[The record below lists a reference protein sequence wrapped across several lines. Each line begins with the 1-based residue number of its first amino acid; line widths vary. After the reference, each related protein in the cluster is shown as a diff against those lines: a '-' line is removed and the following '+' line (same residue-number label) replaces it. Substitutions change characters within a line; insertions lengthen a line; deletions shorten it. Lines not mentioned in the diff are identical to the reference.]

1 MASFSHIV
9 KSQILESLNTHK
21 KAPYALFGLLSLAKT
36 VQDNNIIFT
45 TENEEI
51 AHFLIRELKEIC
63 GVNNAAFSKSDKRG
77 HLSFSVNIENSDDI
91 KRIYET
97 IGDIKTGLKSNAL
110 PSSDCIGYVVAGAFL
125 AVGNI
130 TDPNK
135 EYHLE
140 FVVPS
145 VEVCNDLGLI
155 LLDNFSILAKHTSR
169 KNSEIVY
176 IKESEN
182 IEDMLTLMGASRATL
197 EVMNVKILK
206 NVRNKV
212 NRVMNCENANIER
225 TVKASEQQI
234 EDIELIERTVGL
246 DSLTD
251 ELYEIAMLRYEN
263 PEFTLKEL
271 GESLTPKIS
280 KSGVNHRLEK
290 IKAIANDIR
299 DNGGRKK

>member
-1 MASFSHIV
+1 MASFSQIV
-9 KSQILESLNTHK
+9 KSQILESLNTPK
-21 KAPYALFGLLSLAKT
+21 KAAYALYGLLSLAKT
-36 VQDNNIIFT
+36 ALDDKIMFT
-45 TENEEI
+45 TENEDV
-51 AHFLIRELKEIC
+51 ANFLTKELKTIC
-63 GVNNAAFSKSDKRG
+63 KVKNIYFEKSDKRG
-77 HLSFSVNIENSDDI
+77 HAVYSVLIKDKDDI
-91 KRIYET
+91 KRIFDT
-97 IGDIKTGLKSNAL
+97 LGDVKMGLKSDAL
-110 PSSDCIGYVVAGAFL
+110 PSDSIGYVVAGVFL
-125 AVGNI
+125 AVGNV

-145 VEVCNDLGLI
+145 IEICNDLGLI

-182 IEDMLTLMGASRATL
+182 IEDMLTLMGASKATL

-225 TVKASEQQI
+225 TVRASEHQI
-234 EDIELIERTVGL
+234 EDIELIEKTVGL
-246 DSLTD
+246 ESLSD
-251 ELYEIAMLRYEN
+251 ELYEIAVLRYEN

-299 DNGGRKK
+299 DNGGIKK

>member
-1 MASFSHIV
+1 MASFSHMV
-9 KSQILESLNTHK
+9 KNQIIESLNTPK
-21 KAPYALFGLLSLAKT
+21 KASFALYGLLCFSKVVSEGEIL
-36 VQDNNIIFT
+36 FS
-45 TENEEI
+45 TENAEV
-51 AHFLIRELKEIC
+51 ASFLKSELERIC
-63 GVNNAAFSKSDKRG
+63 KIKVELADADKRG
-77 HLSFSVNIENSDDI
+77 HQAFNISLRDKNARIAFETVGDFRNGLSD
-91 KRIYET
+91 
-97 IGDIKTGLKSNAL
+97 KSFPTEGVRYA
-110 PSSDCIGYVVAGAFL
+110 IAGAFL

-145 VEVCNDLGLI
+145 VDACNDLGLA
-155 LLDNFSILAKHTSR
+155 LLNNFSILAKHTTR

-182 IEDMLTLMGASRATL
+182 IEDMLTLMGASKATL

-234 EDIELIERTVGL
+234 EDIELIEKSMGL
-246 DSLTD
+246 DSLPD
-251 ELYEIAMLRYEN
+251 ELYEIALLRYEN

-271 GESLTPKIS
+271 GEALTPKIS

-290 IKAIANDIR
+290 IKAIANNIR
-299 DNGGRKK
+299 DNGGM

>member
-9 KSQILESLNTHK
+9 KGQILESLNTPK
-21 KAPYALFGLLSLAKT
+21 KASYALYGLLSLAKT
-36 VQDNNIIFT
+36 VSDKRIMFT
-45 TENEEI
+45 TENEDI
-51 AHFLIRELKEIC
+51 ALFLTKELKSIC
-63 GVNNAAFSKSDKRG
+63 KVKNITFAKADKRG
-77 HLSFSVNIENSDDI
+77 HSAFSVSVEDKDDI
-91 KRIYET
+91 KRIFDT
-97 IGDIKTGLKSNAL
+97 LGDVRIGLKSDEL
-110 PSSDCIGYVVAGAFL
+110 PQNCIGYVVSGVFL

-145 VEVCNDLGLI
+145 VEVCNDLGLM

-169 KNSEIVY
+169 KHSEIVY

-182 IEDMLTLMGASRATL
+182 IEDMLTLMGASKATL

-234 EDIELIERTVGL
+234 EDIELIDKTVGL
-246 DSLTD
+246 DSLSD
-251 ELYEIAMLRYEN
+251 ELYEIAVLRYEN

-271 GESLTPKIS
+271 GEVITPKIS

-299 DNGGRKK
+299 DNGGSEK

>member
-9 KSQILESLNTHK
+9 KGQILESLNTPK
-21 KAPYALFGLLSLAKT
+21 KASYALYGLLSLAKT
-36 VQDNNIIFT
+36 VSDKKIMFT
-45 TENEEI
+45 TENEDI
-51 AHFLIRELKEIC
+51 AHFLTKELKSIC
-63 GVNNAAFSKSDKRG
+63 KVKNITFAKADKRG
-77 HLSFSVNIENSDDI
+77 HSAFSVSVEDKDDI
-91 KRIYET
+91 KRIFDT
-97 IGDIKTGLKSNAL
+97 LGDVRIGLKSDEL
-110 PSSDCIGYVVAGAFL
+110 PQNCIGYVVSGVFL

-145 VEVCNDLGLI
+145 VEVCNDLGLM

-182 IEDMLTLMGASRATL
+182 IEDMLTLMGASKATL

-234 EDIELIERTVGL
+234 EDIELIDKTVGL
-246 DSLTD
+246 DSLSD
-251 ELYEIAMLRYEN
+251 ELYEIAVLRYEN

-271 GESLTPKIS
+271 GEVLTPKIS

-299 DNGGRKK
+299 DNGGSKK

>member
-1 MASFSHIV
+1 MASFSQLV
-9 KSQILESLNTHK
+9 KSQILESLNTPK
-21 KAPYALFGLLSLAKT
+21 KASYALYGLLCLAKT
-36 VQDNNIIFT
+36 VRDDKIMFT
-45 TENEEI
+45 TENEDV
-51 AHFLIRELKEIC
+51 ARFLTKELETIC
-63 GVNNAAFSKSDKRG
+63 KVKNICLEKSDKRG
-77 HLSFSVNIENSDDI
+77 HSVYSVLIEDKDDI
-91 KRIYET
+91 KYIFDT
-97 IGDIKTGLKSNAL
+97 LGDIRIGLKSDAL
-110 PSSDCIGYVVAGAFL
+110 PSDCIGYVVSGVFL
-125 AVGNI
+125 AVGNV

-145 VEVCNDLGLI
+145 VKVCNDLGLI
-155 LLDNFSILAKHTSR
+155 ILDNFSILAKHASR

-182 IEDMLTLMGASRATL
+182 IEDMLTLMGASKATL

-234 EDIELIERTVGL
+234 EDIELIEKTVGL
-246 DSLTD
+246 DSLSE
-251 ELYEIAMLRYEN
+251 ELYEIAVLRYEN
-263 PEFTLKEL
+263 PEFTLREL
-271 GESLTPKIS
+271 GELLTPKIS

-290 IKAIANDIR
+290 IKAIAGDIR
-299 DNGGRKK
+299 DNGGSKK

>member
-1 MASFSHIV
+1 MASFSQIV
-9 KSQILESLNTHK
+9 KEQILESLNTPK
-21 KAPYALFGLLSLAKT
+21 KASYALYGLLSFAKT
-36 VQDNNIIFT
+36 VSDKKIMFT
-45 TENEEI
+45 TENEDV
-51 AHFLIRELKEIC
+51 ALFVTKELRTTCKAKNISLE
-63 GVNNAAFSKSDKRG
+63 KTDKRG
-77 HLSFSVNIENSDDI
+77 HSAFSVLIEDQNDI
-91 KRIYET
+91 KGIFAAL
-97 IGDIKTGLKSNAL
+97 GDIRMGLKSTAL
-110 PSSDCIGYVVAGAFL
+110 LSDGIGYVVAGVFL
-125 AVGNI
+125 AVGNV

-145 VEVCNDLGLI
+145 IEACNDLGLI

-182 IEDMLTLMGASRATL
+182 IEDMLTLMGASKATL

-225 TVKASEQQI
+225 TVRASEQQI
-234 EDIELIERTVGL
+234 EDIELIEKTVGL
-246 DSLTD
+246 DSLSD
-251 ELYEIAMLRYEN
+251 ELYEIAVLRYEN

-271 GESLTPKIS
+271 GEALTPKIS

-290 IKAIANDIR
+290 IKSIAGDIR
-299 DNGGRKK
+299 DNGGSKK

>member
-9 KSQILESLNTHK
+9 KGQILESLNTPK
-21 KAPYALFGLLSLAKT
+21 KVSYALYGLLSLAKT
-36 VQDNNIIFT
+36 VSDKKIMFT
-45 TENEEI
+45 TENEDI
-51 AHFLIRELKEIC
+51 ANFLTKGLKTIC
-63 GVNNAAFSKSDKRG
+63 KVKNITLSKADKRG
-77 HLSFSVNIENSDDI
+77 HSAFSVSVEDKDDI
-91 KRIYET
+91 RLIFNTLGDVRI
-97 IGDIKTGLKSNAL
+97 GLKSDEL
-110 PSSDCIGYVVAGAFL
+110 PQNCIGYVVSGVFL

-145 VEVCNDLGLI
+145 VEVCNDLGLM

-182 IEDMLTLMGASRATL
+182 IEDMLTLMGASKATL

-234 EDIELIERTVGL
+234 EDIELIDKTIGL
-246 DSLTD
+246 DSLSD
-251 ELYEIAMLRYEN
+251 ELYEIAVLRYEN

-271 GESLTPKIS
+271 GEAITPKIS

-299 DNGGRKK
+299 DNGGSEK

>member
-1 MASFSHIV
+1 MASFSQIV
-9 KSQILESLNTHK
+9 KEQILESLNTPQK
-21 KAPYALFGLLSLAKT
+21 VSYALYGLLSFAKT
-36 VQDNNIIFT
+36 ATDKKILFT
-45 TENEEI
+45 TENEDIALFLTNEI
-51 AHFLIRELKEIC
+51 KTVCNVKSVSL
-63 GVNNAAFSKSDKRG
+63 SKADKRG
-77 HLSFSVNIENSDDI
+77 HSSYSISIEDKDDI
-91 KRIYET
+91 DSIFNT
-97 IGDIKTGLKSNAL
+97 IGDIRIGLG
-110 PSSDCIGYVVAGAFL
+110 SDAFPADSMGYIVAGVFL
-125 AVGNI
+125 AIGNV

-145 VEVCNDLGLI
+145 IEVCNDLGLI

-182 IEDMLTLMGASRATL
+182 IEDMLTLMGASKATL

-234 EDIELIERTVGL
+234 EDIELIEKTAGL
-246 DSLTD
+246 GSLSS
-251 ELYEIAMLRYEN
+251 ELYEIAVLRYEN

-271 GESLTPKIS
+271 GEALTPKIS

-299 DNGGRKK
+299 ENGGSKK

>member
-1 MASFSHIV
+1 MASFSQIV
-9 KSQILESLNTHK
+9 KEQILESLNTPK
-21 KAPYALFGLLSLAKT
+21 KASYALYGLLSFAKT
-36 VQDNNIIFT
+36 VSDKKIMFT
-45 TENEEI
+45 TENEDV
-51 AHFLIRELKEIC
+51 AHFFTKELETIC
-63 GVNNAAFSKSDKRG
+63 KAQNISLEKTDKRG
-77 HLSFSVNIENSDDI
+77 HSAFSVLIEDQNDI
-91 KRIYET
+91 KGIFAAL
-97 IGDIKTGLKSNAL
+97 GDIRMGLKSTAL
-110 PSSDCIGYVVAGAFL
+110 PSDGIGYVVAGVFL
-125 AVGNI
+125 AVGNV

-145 VEVCNDLGLI
+145 IEACNDLGLI

-182 IEDMLTLMGASRATL
+182 IEDMLTLMGASKATL

-225 TVKASEQQI
+225 TVRASEQQI
-234 EDIELIERTVGL
+234 EDIELIEKTVGL
-246 DSLTD
+246 DSLSD
-251 ELYEIAMLRYEN
+251 ELYEIAVLRYEN

-271 GESLTPKIS
+271 GEALTPKIS

-290 IKAIANDIR
+290 IKSIAGDIR
-299 DNGGRKK
+299 DNGGSKK

>member
-9 KSQILESLNTHK
+9 KSQIIESLNTK
-21 KAPYALFGLLSLAKT
+21 KKSSYALFGLLSVAKT
-36 VQDNNIIFT
+36 VQDNKIMFT

-51 AHFLIRELKEIC
+51 ADFFTKELKAIC
-63 GVNNAAFSKSDKRG
+63 GVKNTVISKSDKRG
-77 HLSFSVNIENSDDI
+77 HLSFSVAIEEKDDI

-97 IGDIKTGLKSNAL
+97 IGDIKTGLKSDAL
-110 PSSDCIGYVVAGAFL
+110 PSSDCIGYVVAGVFL

-145 VEVCNDLGLI
+145 VDVCNDLGLI

-176 IKESEN
+176 IKGSEN
-182 IEDMLTLMGASRATL
+182 IEDMLTLMGASKATL

-246 DSLTD
+246 DSLSD

>member
-9 KSQILESLNTHK
+9 KGQILESLNTPK
-21 KAPYALFGLLSLAKT
+21 KASYALYGLLSLAKT
-36 VQDNNIIFT
+36 VSDKKIMFT
-45 TENEEI
+45 TENEDI
-51 AHFLIRELKEIC
+51 ALFLIKELKSIC
-63 GVNNAAFSKSDKRG
+63 KDKNVSLSKADKRG
-77 HLSFSVNIENSDDI
+77 HSAFSVSVEDKDDI
-91 KRIYET
+91 KRIFDT
-97 IGDIKTGLKSNAL
+97 LGDVRIGLKRDEL
-110 PSSDCIGYVVAGAFL
+110 PQNCIGYVVSGVFL
-125 AVGNI
+125 AVGNV

-145 VEVCNDLGLI
+145 VEVCNDLGLM

-182 IEDMLTLMGASRATL
+182 IEDMLTLMGASKATL

-234 EDIELIERTVGL
+234 EDIELIDKTVGL
-246 DSLTD
+246 DYLSD
-251 ELYEIAMLRYEN
+251 ELYEIAVLRYEN

-290 IKAIANDIR
+290 IKAIAGSIR
-299 DNGGRKK
+299 ENGGSKK

>member
-1 MASFSHIV
+1 MASFSQIV
-9 KSQILESLNTHK
+9 KSQILESLNTPK
-21 KAPYALFGLLSLAKT
+21 KAAYALYGLLSLAKT
-36 VQDNNIIFT
+36 AKDDEIMFT
-45 TENEEI
+45 TENEEV
-51 AHFLIRELKEIC
+51 AHFYTKEIESIC
-63 GVNNAAFSKSDKRG
+63 KVKNISLVKADKRG
-77 HLSFSVNIENSDDI
+77 HAVYSVFIKDKDDI
-91 KRIYET
+91 KRIYDT
-97 IGDIKTGLKSNAL
+97 LGDVKMGLKSDAL
-110 PSSDCIGYVVAGAFL
+110 PSDGIGYVVAGVFL
-125 AVGNI
+125 AVGNV

-145 VEVCNDLGLI
+145 IEICNDLGLI

-182 IEDMLTLMGASRATL
+182 IEDMLTLMGASKATL

-225 TVKASEQQI
+225 TVRASEQQI
-234 EDIELIERTVGL
+234 EDIELIEKTVGL
-246 DSLTD
+246 DSLSD
-251 ELYEIAMLRYEN
+251 ELYEIAVLRYEN

-299 DNGGRKK
+299 DNGGSKK

>member
-9 KSQILESLNTHK
+9 KGQILESLNTPK
-21 KAPYALFGLLSLAKT
+21 KASYALYGLLSLAKT
-36 VQDNNIIFT
+36 VSDKKIMFT
-45 TENEEI
+45 TENEDI
-51 AHFLIRELKEIC
+51 ALFLTKKLKSIC
-63 GVNNAAFSKSDKRG
+63 KVKNSSLSKADKRG
-77 HLSFSVNIENSDDI
+77 HSAFSVLVEDKDDI
-91 KRIYET
+91 KRIFDT
-97 IGDIKTGLKSNAL
+97 LGDVRIGLKSDEL
-110 PSSDCIGYVVAGAFL
+110 PQNCIGYVVSGVFL
-125 AVGNI
+125 AVGNV

-145 VEVCNDLGLI
+145 VEVCNDLGLM

-169 KNSEIVY
+169 KHSEIVY

-182 IEDMLTLMGASRATL
+182 IEDMLTLMGASKATL

-234 EDIELIERTVGL
+234 EDIELIDKTVGL
-246 DSLTD
+246 DSLSD
-251 ELYEIAMLRYEN
+251 ELYEIAVLRYEN

-271 GESLTPKIS
+271 GEALTPKMS

-290 IKAIANDIR
+290 IKAIAGSIR
-299 DNGGRKK
+299 ENGGSKK

>member
-1 MASFSHIV
+1 MASFSQIV
-9 KSQILESLNTHK
+9 KEQILESLNTPK
-21 KAPYALFGLLSLAKT
+21 KASYALYGLLSFAKT
-36 VQDNNIIFT
+36 VSDKKIMFT
-45 TENEEI
+45 TENEDV
-51 AHFLIRELKEIC
+51 AHFLTKELETIC
-63 GVNNAAFSKSDKRG
+63 KAKNISLEKTDKRG
-77 HLSFSVNIENSDDI
+77 HSAFSVLIEDQNDI
-91 KRIYET
+91 KGIFAAL
-97 IGDIKTGLKSNAL
+97 GDIRMGLKSTAL
-110 PSSDCIGYVVAGAFL
+110 LSDGIGYAVAGVFL
-125 AVGNI
+125 AVGNV

-145 VEVCNDLGLI
+145 IEACNDLGLI

-182 IEDMLTLMGASRATL
+182 IEDMLTLMGASKATL

-225 TVKASEQQI
+225 TVRASEQQI
-234 EDIELIERTVGL
+234 EDIELIEKTVGL
-246 DSLTD
+246 DSLSD
-251 ELYEIAMLRYEN
+251 ELYEIAVLRYEN

-271 GESLTPKIS
+271 GEALTPKIS

-290 IKAIANDIR
+290 IKSIAGDIR
-299 DNGGRKK
+299 DNGGSKK